1 MERTKSGSE
10 SAKMEGATEVILT
23 EQSRRE
29 AQTNTSAQLT
39 NFKPASR
46 TRKTTQDTMSA
57 HPLSHLAPIRHQL
70 CHRPPPLRDEKS
82 ALSNR
87 QEPVPMHDTEIIR
100 GWKGVS
106 EKEPLAR
113 EGMLPAVVRGWPR
126 AYLVPPRRNI
136 YRSTA
141 EEYGYVSDDFESHL
155 TGRSPLPHGCVDFHT
170 LKATYEE
177 DSDSC

>member
-1 MERTKSGSE
+1 M
-10 SAKMEGATEVILT
+10 ILT

-39 NFKPASR
+39 NLRPATLLCITNTKNN
-46 TRKTTQDTMSA
+46 TRYNVRP
-57 HPLSHLAPIRHQL
+57 PLSHLAPIRHQL
-70 CHRPPPLRDEKS
+70 CHRPPPLKDKRS
-82 ALSNR
+82 ALSNG
-87 QEPVPMHDTEIIR
+87 QEPVPMHDAEIIR

-106 EKEPLAR
+106 EKELLAR
-113 EGMLPAVVRGWPR
+113 EDMLPAVVRRQPR

-141 EEYGYVSDDFESHL
+141 EEYGYGSDDFESHL

-170 LKATYEE
+170 LEATKYE
-177 DSDSC
+177 

>member
-1 MERTKSGSE
+1 
-10 SAKMEGATEVILT
+10 
-23 EQSRRE
+23 
-29 AQTNTSAQLT
+29 
-39 NFKPASR
+39 
-46 TRKTTQDTMSA
+46 MSA
-57 HPLSHLAPIRHQL
+57 HPLSHLAPIRHKF
-70 CHRPPPLRDEKS
+70 CHRPPPLKDKKS
-82 ALSNR
+82 ALSNG

-177 DSDSC
+177 DSDSCWILLILCGPDRWCFSAKTLGHGQKSWPEVRRCRFLPFNFASSLPSF